1 MICFQALSSQV
12 AVNSMRQRHSL
23 PFNHKVYQYSC
34 NEEKLEDVNGW
45 LHLEDHLM
53 PI

>member
-12 AVNSMRQRHSL
+12 AVNSMKQRYYL
-23 PFNHKVYQYSC
+23 PYC
-34 NEEKLEDVNGW
+34 CDVNILKMKKLDVNSW
-45 LHLEDHLM
+45 LYSEDHLM